1 MYDLSDYSSLEQ
13 LFIFFES
20 LNNKFEMKNND
31 IKCFLIGNKNDRKVI
46 LNTEQN
52 NKLSNF
58 IKKSNFI
65 RSFEISSKLSFNFN
79 KFFQLFIEEILDKE
93 YTYEMSSLIPIGA
106 ITDYEGS
113 SITLTVKIEN
123 NLNTVGN
130 REPRNTENGEHPG
143 PPPTEEVE
151 TIGLF
156 GVPVIKE
163 TTETEESN

>member
-1 MYDLSDYSSLEQ
+1 MDHQQELLDT
-13 LFIFFES
+13 IES
-20 LNNKFEMKNND
+20 INLPVVD
-31 IKCFLIGNKNDRKVI
+31 ISGLD
-46 LNTEQN
+46 E
-52 NKLSNF
+52 
-58 IKKSNFI
+58 
-65 RSFEISSKLSFNFN
+65 
-79 KFFQLFIEEILDKE
+79 DKE
-93 YTYEMSSLIPIGA
+93 YTYELSSLIPIGA

-113 SITLTVKIEN
+113 NITLTVKIEN